1 VALPINC
8 TGIAAG
14 TGRCDADRPYL
25 SALSRPRQ
33 RAQKIKSGDRSWI
46 AEARVGEKTQVNV
59 SVAAM
64 PRPPSRFELPRTV
77 VAGQS
82 QQNIWLGLVFG
93 FVGCAIF
100 AGSLPATRLAV
111 AQFDPLLL
119 TAARAVIAG
128 LLSVLALFWRKQ
140 AWPDRAAWRSLAI
153 VAFGVVLGFPLF
165 SAYAM
170 HLVPANH
177 GMVFIGLLP
186 AMTAMA
192 AVWRGG
198 ERPKPIFWVFA
209 ILGGAVVISFA
220 LLQAQVAGRGF
231 RLQAADIDMLIAVA
245 VCGLGY
251 AEGAVLARRLGSWQV
266 ICWALLLAF
275 PVMTVLLAWRWQQLD
290 FTVGQVLNSG
300 AGALAGLGYVSVF
313 SMFIGFFFWYHGLKL
328 GGIARVGQLQL
339 IQSFL
344 GLGFAHLV
352 LGEAVPTSA
361 LIAAALV
368 VACIFGARKAA

>member
-1 VALPINC
+1 MQRSQS
-8 TGIAAG
+8 GGQAATIQMPG
-14 TGRCDADRPYL
+14 ASAAQPAPGQRP
-25 SALSRPRQ
+25 SA
-33 RAQKIKSGDRSWI
+33 
-46 AEARVGEKTQVNV
+46 E
-59 SVAAM
+59 
-64 PRPPSRFELPRTV
+64 
-77 VAGQS
+77 
-82 QQNIWLGLVFG
+82 IWLGLAFG

-111 AQFDPLLL
+111 ASFDPLMV

-128 LLSVLALFWRKQ
+128 LLSILALLWRRQ
-140 AWPDRAAWRSLAI
+140 AWPDLAAWKSLTI

-192 AVWRGG
+192 AMWRGG
-198 ERPKPIFWVFA
+198 ERPKPVFWLFA
-209 ILGGAVVISFA
+209 VLGGVVVIFYA
-220 LLQAQVAGRGF
+220 LFQAYVAGQGF
-231 RLQAADIDMLIAVA
+231 TLQAADIDMLIAIA

-266 ICWALLLAF
+266 ICWALLLAL
-275 PVMTVLLAWRWQQLD
+275 PAMSTLLIWRWQSLGFSLD
-290 FTVGQVLNSG
+290 SLLG
-300 AGALAGLGYVSVF
+300 ASPSALAGLGYVSLF

-344 GLGFAHLV
+344 GLGFAYLV
-352 LGEAVPTSA
+352 LGEPVPASA
-361 LIAAALV
+361 LIAALLV
-368 VACIFGARKAA
+368 VGCIFGARKSG

>member
-1 VALPINC
+1 MTDMNVTEKAQPTLQAVLPSLADSGIVATRRMASMRN
-8 TGIAAG
+8 
-14 TGRCDADRPYL
+14 
-25 SALSRPRQ
+25 
-33 RAQKIKSGDRSWI
+33 
-46 AEARVGEKTQVNV
+46 
-59 SVAAM
+59 
-64 PRPPSRFELPRTV
+64 
-77 VAGQS
+77 QS
-82 QQNIWLGLVFG
+82 DIWLGLVFG

-111 AQFDPLLL
+111 AQFDPLLV

-128 LLSVLALFWRKQ
+128 ILSILALAWRRQ
-140 AWPDRAAWRSLAI
+140 AWPDRAAWQSLAI

-170 HLVPANH
+170 HQVPANH

-198 ERPKPIFWVFA
+198 ERPKSAFWLFA
-209 ILGGAVVISFA
+209 VLGGCAVIGYA
-220 LLQAQVAGRGF
+220 LYQAHRAGQGF
-231 RLQAADIDMLIAVA
+231 RLQSADIDMLIAIA

-266 ICWALLLAF
+266 ICWALLLAL
-275 PVMTVLLAWRWQQLD
+275 PVMSSLLIWRWLALD
-290 FTVGQVLNSG
+290 FSFDQLLNSG
-300 AGALAGLGYVSVF
+300 PQALAGLGYVSLF
-313 SMFIGFFFWYHGLKL
+313 SMLIGFFFWYHGLKL
-328 GGIARVGQLQL
+328 GGIARIGQLQL

-352 LGEAVPTSA
+352 LGEPVPTSA
-361 LIAAALV
+361 LIAAVLV
-368 VACIFGARKAA
+368 VGCIFGARKAA